1 MLDEVVARVLPE
13 GRAAPEDSVLR
24 GEHAL
29 ERAKKARM
37 PVSERTRL
45 SRPDEGFGTHD
56 TVHVIRIGNVLEHAR
71 RERRVNLAAV
81 AFQNPQVAEDGV
93 DRHRAPCVETHE
105 RGAGTEEEWEG
116 LCASGCVRG
125 ARALRCYEG
134 RKPTVQIPPAWNARA
149 TRYEWTDMRRTSVAS
164 QSERAASSE

>member
-1 MLDEVVARVLPE
+1 MLDKVVARVLPE
-13 GRAAPEDSVLR
+13 GRAAPEDGVLR

-71 RERRVNLAAV
+71 RQRGVHLAV
-81 AFQNPQVAEDGV
+81 AEDAQVAENGVGRDGAPRV
-93 DRHRAPCVETHE
+93 EADEGRARAEEEGERLDGARSATAARADRRPRTHRANPT
-105 RGAGTEEEWEG
+105 G
-116 LCASGCVRG
+116 LRS
-125 ARALRCYEG
+125 
-134 RKPTVQIPPAWNARA
+134 
-149 TRYEWTDMRRTSVAS
+149 
-164 QSERAASSE
+164 